1 MAITVDNPPLHA
13 LATTGSPNGVY
24 RYGASAFP
32 DQTFN
37 GGNYWV
43 DVVFTPGP

>member
-1 MAITVDNPPLHA
+1 VLIVCSSIGNRAR
-13 LATTGSPNGVY
+13 G
-24 RYGASAFP
+24 FP

>member
-1 MAITVDNPPLHA
+1 MSGEPSRREAARHCSFGRIDWL
-13 LATTGSPNGVY
+13 
-24 RYGASAFP
+24 YGASAFP